1 MKKKIIVM
9 VIMLAALVLELM
21 LPIKSLKVEAA
32 SMKLSTTKITME
44 VGKTKKLTVNN
55 LASGSTVKWSISD
68 KNVATVSAKGKVT
81 AKKTGSATITAT
93 VTAKSGKKS
102 KLTCKVT
109 VKAAATVANSKYR
122 YVGVVYEGDYDLTI
136 SKVDKN
142 GIPTELIIFGEKI
155 KLVNSRFEGDMW
167 ITETEKGGYMEA
179 CFMDNYE
186 KIEIKGNYGG
196 EYKRTTRT
204 NNDPL
209 MWDKTIM
216 KKYDSVEIQE
226 GDTIY
231 QIIIRYNKSNAYYL
245 NKIVGRNDDRKWTT
259 DTYPVTDVFKG
270 DGWSFDCT
278 TCTLT
283 LNNAKLKHIETETS
297 CDMTVNLIGDS
308 VICNDLAD
316 GSYHSRQIGWFS
328 NRDGVDK
335 VNVTFAGDGSV
346 DFSAPVG
353 FNYKEGFE
361 DCDRIGLRIDSNP
374 LILKGNCT
382 ITASGRKEGI
392 ECSNMDITV
401 GQNCTLKAFGKRY
414 GTVQSSPSYSRKL
427 TIDGTFIAEA
437 TGDED
442 YASAFEGTE
451 YSYEGGVSTKKPITP
466 ELVIG
471 NGNSIFAGSSEA
483 TAEKVDVDAFKAA
496 RYVRIGKE

>member
-1 MKKKIIVM
+1 MKKRFAM
-9 VIMLAALVLELM
+9 MLVLVVALVM
-21 LPIKSLKVEAA
+21 GMIPPINNVTVEAA
-32 SMKLSTTKITME
+32 SMKLNSTKVTLTE
-44 VGKTKKLTVNN
+44 RKTKTLTVKN
-55 LASGSTVKWSISD
+55 LVSGSTVKWSSSN

-93 VTAKSGKKS
+93 VTVKSGKKS

-155 KLVNSRFEGDMW
+155 KLVNSRFDRGVW
-167 ITETEKGGYMEA
+167 ITETEKGGYMEG

-186 KIEIKGNYGG
+186 KITIKGNYGG

-209 MWDKTIM
+209 TWDKTVM

-226 GDTIY
+226 GDTTY

-245 NKIVGRNDDRKWTT
+245 NKIVERNDDRKWTT

-297 CDMTVNLIGDS
+297 CDMTINLIGDS

-328 NRDGVDK
+328 NKDGVDK
-335 VNVTFAGDGSV
+335 VNVIFTGDGSV
-346 DFSAPVG
+346 NFCPPVG
-353 FNYKEGFE
+353 FNYEEDFV

-382 ITASGRKEGI
+382 ITASGRKDGI

-401 GQNCTLKAFGKRY
+401 GQNCILKTFGKRY

-442 YASAFEGTE
+442 YATAFEGTK
-451 YSYEGGVSTKKPITP
+451 YSYEGGKETKIPITP

-483 TAEKVDVDAFKAA
+483 TAEKVGVDAFKAA
-496 RYVRIGKE
+496 RYVRIGK